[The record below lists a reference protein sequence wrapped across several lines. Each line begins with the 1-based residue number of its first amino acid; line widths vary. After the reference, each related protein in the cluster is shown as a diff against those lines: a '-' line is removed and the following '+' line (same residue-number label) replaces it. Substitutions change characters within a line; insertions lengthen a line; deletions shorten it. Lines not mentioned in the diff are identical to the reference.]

1 MNPPLLKMNEFG
13 ESGNLLK
20 RVKKFEEGT
29 IRK

>member
-20 RVKKFEEGT
+20 RVEKFEE
-29 IRK
+29 